1 MLSALCT
8 LVLFGAVG
16 CGGDSTAEDSVIEI
30 ATVGADSGD
39 QAMAT
44 DVQRYFK
51 RNASPAPWYGDI
63 ESISVVDG
71 VITIDTALDLGEPS
85 GRAAADQI
93 CALIQGSDVADF
105 TPGHT
110 VLGDEAVVCPARTS

>member
-1 MLSALCT
+1 
-8 LVLFGAVG
+8 
-16 CGGDSTAEDSVIEI
+16 
-30 ATVGADSGD
+30 
-39 QAMAT
+39 MAA
-44 DVQRYFK
+44 DVQRYFE

-71 VITIDTALDLGEPS
+71 VVTIDTALDLREPS
-85 GRAAADQI
+85 SRAAANQI

-110 VLGDEAVVCPARTS
+110 VLGQGDEAVVCPARRN